1 LNGSGLLVL
10 SRLSLRDFLL
20 TKCGKVL
27 VLKRIMCF
35 VFCVLLQGVRNMI
48 IGILSDTHHDR
59 ANAVPHIMAEF
70 LKRGVQLII
79 HCGDI
84 EPKHLDPKLFG
95 GLPVIC
101 ALTEGQVEKEEFQ
114 TPPEGWIYTTPGNRI
129 VQVAEGICFY
139 LGHKRAFEFLTGSE
153 KKLNEM
159 LSSIRR
165 DHDGV
170 RFLFT
175 GHTHHGIYKRGRL
188 IDLINPGA
196 VEDSLD
202 GYEFAVLDTTTEEI
216 VFSRIPK
223 TKPVKQTFSVG
234 VISDSLNIGDMDVD
248 FWVRLRAELESRG
261 VTHVIHCG
269 NIAMGDIGR
278 PELSGFIVH
287 YNLRPDQKDSK
298 SFKNWERIPV
308 EDPTVTIGGYKFYV
322 QLDLGATLLEQSE
335 VDMHMFCLKLRQ
347 KFPET
352 SYVLC
357 GATNDALY
365 EEGEQARIINPGDC
379 LNDRSFCVICL
390 PRAEITFGHVPVDPL
405 PAI

>member
-1 LNGSGLLVL
+1 
-10 SRLSLRDFLL
+10 
-20 TKCGKVL
+20 
-27 VLKRIMCF
+27 
-35 VFCVLLQGVRNMI
+35 MI

-59 ANAVPHIMAEF
+59 ANAIPHIIAEF
-70 LKRGVQLII
+70 KKRGVELII

-84 EPKHLDPKLFG
+84 EAKHLKPELFG
-95 GLPVIC
+95 GLSVIC
-101 ALTEGQVEKEEFQ
+101 ALTEGQAEKEEFQ
-114 TPPEGWIYTTPGNRI
+114 TPPIGWMYTTPGNRI
-129 VQVAEGICFY
+129 VRVANDICFY

-153 KKLNEM
+153 QSLNAM
-159 LSSIRR
+159 LSEIRR

-170 RFLFT
+170 RYLFT
-175 GHTHHGIYKRGRL
+175 GHTHHGISKRGQL

-202 GYEFAVLDTTTEEI
+202 GYEFAVLDTETEEL
-216 VFSRIPK
+216 VFSRIPR
-223 TKPVKQTFSVG
+223 TTPIRPTFSVG
-234 VISDSLNIGDMDVD
+234 VISDSLNISDMDVD
-248 FWVRLRAELESRG
+248 FWARLRTEFENRG
-261 VTHVIHCG
+261 VTTVIHCG

-278 PELSGFIVH
+278 PEFDGFQVY

-298 SFKNWERIPV
+298 AFRNWERISA
-308 EDPTVTIGGYKFYV
+308 EDPTVTIEGYKFYI

-347 KFPET
+347 LFPET

-365 EEGEQARIINPGDC
+365 IEGEQARIINPGDC

-405 PAI
+405 PVI